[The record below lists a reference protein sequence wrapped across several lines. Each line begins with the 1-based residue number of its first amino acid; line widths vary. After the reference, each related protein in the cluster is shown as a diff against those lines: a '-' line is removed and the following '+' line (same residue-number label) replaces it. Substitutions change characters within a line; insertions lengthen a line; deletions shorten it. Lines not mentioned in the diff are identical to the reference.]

1 MIGAALLLVF
11 GVKPYV
17 GPDATKA
24 LMAFALFTT
33 AVIFNVAA
41 IANNNLQDLKTGQL
55 VDATPWKQQVALIIG
70 VLAGAVVIPPVLNLV
85 NQAYGFVGAPGAELR
100 PNPLPAPQAGLI
112 SSLAQ
117 GVIAADID
125 WSLIRMGAY
134 IGVGIIVLDAILAA
148 TTKHMRVPPLA
159 VGLGIYLPTA
169 STLMIVVGTIVGWFF
184 DRARRPHA
192 ATQKRRKQLGVL
204 LASGLIVGES
214 IIGVVISAIV
224 VFSGVA
230 APLALVGAGFETAGK
245 IIGGIAFAVIAFVL
259 YRWVLRM
266 AAKRSA

>member
-1 MIGAALLLVF
+1 MSSPAR
-11 GVKPYV
+11 
-17 GPDATKA
+17 
-24 LMAFALFTT
+24 
-33 AVIFNVAA
+33 
-41 IANNNLQDLKTGQL
+41 
-55 VDATPWKQQVALIIG
+55 
-70 VLAGAVVIPPVLNLV
+70 VVIPPVLNLV

-100 PNPLPAPQAGLI
+100 PTPLPAPQAGLI

-134 IGVGIIVLDAILAA
+134 IGIGIIVLDAILAK

-184 DRARRPHA
+184 DRSADRTRNPEG
-192 ATQKRRKQLGVL
+192 TKQLGVL

-224 VFSGVA
+224 VFSGRGRTA
-230 APLALVGAGFETAGK
+230 RARRRGIRNRWQNHRRHRLRRDRASCSIDGFWEWGRSGRRKSRNSLGQIAIPDGK
-245 IIGGIAFAVIAFVL
+245 HRPAQ
-259 YRWVLRM
+259 
-266 AAKRSA
+266 SA